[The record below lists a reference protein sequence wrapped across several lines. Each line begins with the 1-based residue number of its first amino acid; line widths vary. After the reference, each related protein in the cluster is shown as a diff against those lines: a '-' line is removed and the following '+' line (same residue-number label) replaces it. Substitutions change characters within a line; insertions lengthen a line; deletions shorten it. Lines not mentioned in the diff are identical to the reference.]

1 MRCRC
6 FRPFLTIPIGAII
19 FGQSSGPIVFW
30 CYFQLKDRCLAMIF
44 VWKPKNRV
52 FYNMLNFAPNCAY
65 ISALGV
71 KKKHQNKEESMTWEA
86 KSFFWDWLETFVTDE
101 DTFKQAIFDWIVWH
115 LLWAAIKADHAYHP
129 TMVFLTLVQPLQC
142 NALGSIMFW
151 WFSDKE

>member
-1 MRCRC
+1 MTMMRCRC

-115 LLWAAIKADHAYHP
+115 LLWAAIKAEKLLSSSKSDGFQCHNYNLCHY
-129 TMVFLTLVQPLQC
+129 FCLT
-142 NALGSIMFW
+142 NGI
-151 WFSDKE
+151 D